1 MGKQTGLFGSTG
13 KQDFHEHRNQRWN
26 GFIGRSLCAALCQEG
41 HRVMLFT
48 RRKEEVQRSCG
59 LTVSAVEWNGLD
71 AEAWEHCLD
80 GADAIIN
87 LVGAPIAD
95 GRPLVCL

>member
-1 MGKQTGLFGSTG
+1 MNIVISDGT
-13 KQDFHEHRNQRWN
+13 E
-26 GFIGRSLCAALCQEG
+26 FIGR
-41 HRVMLFT
+41 LFLT
-48 RRKEEVQRSCG
+48 RRKEEAQRSCG

-87 LVGAPIAD
+87 LAGAPMDA
-95 GRPLVCL
+95 GPMSANGSSWKVGSFPLVCL